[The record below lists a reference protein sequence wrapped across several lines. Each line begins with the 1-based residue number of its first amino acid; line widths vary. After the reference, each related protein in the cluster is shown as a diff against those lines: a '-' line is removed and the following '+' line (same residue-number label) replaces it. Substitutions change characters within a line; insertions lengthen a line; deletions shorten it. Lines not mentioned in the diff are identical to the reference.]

1 MNRTTHLFIA
11 IASTV
16 LLVILGTVG
25 YMLIEGWDVIDSLY
39 MTVIT
44 LAAVGYGEVHEVS
57 RAGKIF
63 TIILIF
69 FGVSFVLYMFSNLIQ
84 FLVEGRIRI
93 ILGRR
98 KLDRQINRLKNHYI
112 VCGYGRMGRSLC
124 RYLLQRQHS
133 FIVIEHNP
141 DCILAMEEDGVL
153 FVAGNAT
160 EETSL
165 LKAGIHN
172 ASALMTALGSDADN
186 VFLVL
191 LTKGLNPDLCVI
203 ARASQNSTKNI
214 LYTAGANVV
223 VSPFEVGARRMAH
236 AILRPGVI
244 RFLEMAFTD
253 ENTDIYLEQTKV
265 KKSSNLVGVTLKD
278 SGIRKNL
285 NLIVLAMIRGD
296 NSMHFNPSAETV
308 IKAGDTIIAVGENKS
323 IEKLEKILGPA

>member
-1 MNRTTHLFIA
+1 MNRATYLLIA
-11 IASTV
+11 IASTI
-16 LLVILGTVG
+16 LLVIIGTAG
-25 YMLIEGWDVIDSLY
+25 YMLIEHWSVIDALY

-57 RAGKIF
+57 QAGRVF

-69 FGVSFVLYMFSNLIQ
+69 FGVSFVLYVLSNLIQ
-84 FLVEGRIRI
+84 FLVEGRIRL

-98 KLDRQINRLKNHYI
+98 KLDKQINSLKNHYI
-112 VCGYGRMGRSLC
+112 ICGYGRMGRSLC
-124 RYLLQRQHS
+124 KYLIQKQHD
-133 FIVIEHNP
+133 FIVIEQNP
-141 DCILAMEEDGVL
+141 NRIPAMEEDGVL
-153 FVAGNAT
+153 FVVGSAT

-165 LKAGIHN
+165 LKAGIKN
-172 ASALMTALGSDADN
+172 AGALMTALGSDADN
-186 VFLVL
+186 VFLTL
-191 LTKGLNPDLCVI
+191 LTKGLTPNLCVI

-214 LYTAGANVV
+214 LYTAGATVV

-253 ENTDIYLEQTKV
+253 ENTDIYLEQTRV
-265 KKSSNLVGVTLKD
+265 EKSSNLVGVTLKN
-278 SGIRKNL
+278 SEIRKNL

-296 NSMHFNPSAETV
+296 NSMEFNPSAETI

-323 IEKLEKILGPA
+323 IKKLEEILNPA

>member
-1 MNRTTHLFIA
+1 
-11 IASTV
+11 
-16 LLVILGTVG
+16 
-25 YMLIEGWDVIDSLY
+25 MLIEGWDVIDSLY

-57 RAGKIF
+57 KAGRIF

-124 RYLLQRQHS
+124 RYLHQRQHS
-133 FIVIEHNP
+133 FIVIEQNP
-141 DCILAMEEDGVL
+141 DCIPAMEEDGVL

-323 IEKLEKILGPA
+323 LEKLEKILGPA

>member
-1 MNRTTHLFIA
+1 LDRTTHLIIA
-11 IASTV
+11 IVFTIG
-16 LLVILGTVG
+16 LITLGTLG
-25 YMLIEGWDVIDSLY
+25 YMLIEHWSVIDSLY

-44 LAAVGYGEVHEVS
+44 LAAVGYGEVHDIS
-57 RAGKIF
+57 QTGRIF

-69 FGVSFVLYMFSNLIQ
+69 FGVSFVLYVFGNIVQ
-84 FLVEGRIRI
+84 FLVEGQIRL

-112 VCGYGRMGRSLC
+112 ICGYGRMGRSLC
-124 RYLLQRQHS
+124 KSLIQKQQD
-133 FIVIEHNP
+133 FIVIEQNTDRIP
-141 DCILAMEEDGVL
+141 AMEEDGIL
-153 FVAGNAT
+153 FVIGSAT

-165 LKAGIHN
+165 LKAGIKN
-172 ASALMTALGSDADN
+172 AGALMTVLGSDADN

-191 LTKGLNPDLCVI
+191 LTKGLNPNLCVI

-223 VSPFEVGARRMAH
+223 VSPYEVGARRMAH

-244 RFLEMAFTD
+244 RFLEMAFAD
-253 ENTDIYLEQTKV
+253 ENTDIHLEQTKV
-265 KKSSNLVGVTLKD
+265 ENSSNLVGVTLKD
-278 SGIRKNL
+278 SEIRKNL

-296 NSMHFNPSAETV
+296 DSMQFNPSAETI

-323 IEKLEKILGPA
+323 LKKLEKILNPA

>member
-1 MNRTTHLFIA
+1 
-11 IASTV
+11 
-16 LLVILGTVG
+16 
-25 YMLIEGWDVIDSLY
+25 MLIEHWSVIDALY

-57 RAGKIF
+57 PAGRIF

-69 FGVSFVLYMFSNLIQ
+69 FGVSFVLYVLSNLIQ
-84 FLVEGRIRI
+84 FLVEGRIRL

-112 VCGYGRMGRSLC
+112 ICGYGRMGRSLC
-124 RYLLQRQHS
+124 KYLIQKQHE
-133 FIVIEHNP
+133 FIVIEQNHDRIP
-141 DCILAMEEDGVL
+141 AMEEDGVL
-153 FVAGNAT
+153 FVIGSAT

-165 LKAGIHN
+165 LKAGIKN
-172 ASALMTALGSDADN
+172 AGALMTVLGSDADN
-186 VFLVL
+186 VFLAL

-236 AILRPGVI
+236 SILRPGVI

-253 ENTDIYLEQTKV
+253 ENTDIHLEQLKV
-265 KKSSNLVGVTLKD
+265 EKSSNLVGVTLKD
-278 SGIRKNL
+278 SEIRKNL

-296 NSMHFNPSAETV
+296 DSMQFNPSAETI
-308 IKAGDTIIAVGENKS
+308 IKNGDTIIAVGENRS
-323 IEKLEKILGPA
+323 LEKLEEILAPA

>member
-1 MNRTTHLFIA
+1 LNRGTYLLIA
-11 IASTV
+11 IAATI
-16 LLVILGTVG
+16 LLVLLGTVG
-25 YMLIEGWDVIDSLY
+25 YMLIEHWSVIDALY

-57 RAGKIF
+57 PAGRIF

-69 FGVSFVLYMFSNLIQ
+69 FGVSFVLYVLSNLIQ
-84 FLVEGRIRI
+84 FLVEGRIRL

-112 VCGYGRMGRSLC
+112 ICGYGRMGRSLC
-124 RYLLQRQHS
+124 KYLIQKQHE
-133 FIVIEHNP
+133 FIVIEQNQDRIP
-141 DCILAMEEDGVL
+141 AMEEDGVL
-153 FVAGNAT
+153 FVIGSAT

-165 LKAGIHN
+165 LKAGIKN
-172 ASALMTALGSDADN
+172 AGALMTVLGSDADN
-186 VFLVL
+186 VFLAL

-236 AILRPGVI
+236 SILRPGVI

-253 ENTDIYLEQTKV
+253 ETTDIHLEQLKV
-265 KKSSNLVGVTLKD
+265 EKSSNLVGVTLKD
-278 SGIRKNL
+278 SEIRKNL

-296 NSMHFNPSAETV
+296 DSMQFNPSAETI
-308 IKAGDTIIAVGENKS
+308 IKNGDTIIAVGENRS
-323 IEKLEKILGPA
+323 LEKLEEILAPA